1 MRRPLTK
8 RKCKHC
14 QTFFAPDPRCA
25 RRQRYCSKPA
35 CRPASPKFRQ
45 ALGTSI
51 CFGKRTKKLIGL
63 LLPTR

>member
-1 MRRPLTK
+1 MLYGTAYRAVVVHSSVQDK
-8 RKCKHC
+8 
-14 QTFFAPDPRCA
+14 
-25 RRQRYCSKPA
+25 RRQQRLERDTQASY
-35 CRPASPKFRQ
+35 SPKFRQ